1 VSPID
6 ASFITADQDPV
17 PPGDVILMGYSKGGP
32 DILSLLIAR
41 PDLAPRVKAV
51 IGWAGAIGGSYLAND
66 IYEKIKGV
74 PKFNVVEDMSAD
86 IGELMLRLAPIVQV
100 NNINRRLDEYD
111 IKGAIESLT
120 TTYREKFLADN
131 AEALANLDIPM
142 FYFTGSTHLLE
153 VPYYQRQGTLELL
166 AYDKYNDM
174 QLTQEQARPPLP
186 TAPHLS
192 MFHAN
197 HWDLSYDTFPWYT
210 TLGSTKLKDPFA
222 REPAMAAI
230 LLMMSELGLMN

>member
-1 VSPID
+1 
-6 ASFITADQDPV
+6 
-17 PPGDVILMGYSKGGP
+17 
-32 DILSLLIAR
+32 
-41 PDLAPRVKAV
+41 
-51 IGWAGAIGGSYLAND
+51 
-66 IYEKIKGV
+66 
-74 PKFNVVEDMSAD
+74 MSAD